1 MIDIKN
7 LRENPEIYRKNQRK
21 RNLDSSEID
30 RVLSL
35 DKEWRNYKQQAD
47 NLRAERNKISE
58 EINQAKK
65 SGKNV
70 SNLIKMAKEIPRKLE
85 EVQNKEKGIFENLKK
100 QLYKIPNLLDDSV
113 PLGKDDTE
121 NIVVKTW
128 GKKTKHAFRAKS
140 HVDIIQDLDL
150 VDMERAAKIS
160 GARFYYLKNELVIL
174 NQAIMR
180 FALDFL
186 RKKDF
191 TVVHPPYMMNK
202 SAYEGAVSLDQFEE
216 TLYKIEN
223 EDLYLI
229 ATAEHPLDEMHS
241 GEVLNFSQLPL
252 NYAGISPCFRKE
264 AGSHGKDTKGIFR
277 VHQFDK
283 VEQFAI
289 CKPEDSSKIME
300 KFLKNSE
307 EFFQALEIPYRVVN
321 VCSGDISK
329 RDSKQYDIEAWM
341 PAQNAY
347 REVVTCDN
355 CTNWVSM
362 RSNIK
367 FDDRGKK
374 DFVHTVDCTL
384 VANPRAIV
392 AILENHQQKDG
403 SIKIPKALWKYAGF
417 REIKSEGSPA
427 STKRIAPE
435 EKNKKNQK
443 KKDEN
448 KKSKRKR

>member
-1 MIDIKN
+1 M
-7 LRENPEIYRKNQRK
+7 
-21 RNLDSSEID
+21 
-30 RVLSL
+30 
-35 DKEWRNYKQQAD
+35 DKEWRNAKLGAD
-47 NLRAERNKISE
+47 NLRSERNKISE
-58 EINQAKK
+58 DINQAKK
-65 SGKNV
+65 KGKDI
-70 SNLIKMAKEIPRKLE
+70 SLLIKRAKEMPEKLAKTE
-85 EVQNKEKGIFENLKK
+85 EQEKEIYEKLKGEL
-100 QLYKIPNLLDDSV
+100 LKIPNLLDDSV
-113 PLGKDDTE
+113 PVGKDDSE
-121 NIVVKTW
+121 NVTVKTW
-128 GKKTKHAFRAKS
+128 GKKIKYSFEPKS
-140 HVDIIQDLDL
+140 HVDLIRELDL
-150 VDMERAAKIS
+150 ADTERAAKVAGS
-160 GARFYYLKNELVIL
+160 RFYYLKNELVIL
-174 NQAIMR
+174 NNAIMR
-180 FALDFL
+180 FALDYL
-186 RKKDF
+186 KKKDF
-191 TVVHPPYMMNK
+191 TLVHPPYMMNK
-202 SAYEGAVSLDQFEE
+202 AAYGGAVSLDQFEE

-241 GEVLNFSQLPL
+241 GELLNKSSLPL
-252 NYAGISPCFRKE
+252 VYAGISPCFRKE

-289 CKPEDSSKIME
+289 CEPEDSYKWME

-329 RDSKQYDIEAWM
+329 RDAKQYDIEAWM
-341 PAQNAY
+341 PVQNAY

-367 FDDRGKK
+367 FEEKGER

-403 SIKIPKALWKYAGF
+403 SVKIPKALWKYTGF
-417 REIKSEGSPA
+417 REIRAEK
-427 STKRIAPE
+427 IE
-435 EKNKKNQK
+435 EK
-443 KKDEN
+443 
-448 KKSKRKR
+448 KKSKGKKLAKKK